1 MKLFDIN
8 ILIYAHRADQP
19 FHKTYRERL
28 EMEIESSE
36 PFGISSLAA
45 AGFIRIVTQSRF
57 PGGPTPMSQ
66 ALSVIESMIE
76 QPNAV
81 MVNPG
86 TGHWEIISDLC
97 RRTGAMGKFVADIQH
112 AAVAIEHSCTWITRD
127 TDFDRLTKH
136 GLRLEIWSPG
146 VSDQL

>member
-19 FHKTYRERL
+19 VHETYRERL
-28 EMEIESSE
+28 EKEIESIE

-66 ALSVIESMIE
+66 ALSVIESMLE
-76 QPNAV
+76 RPNA
-81 MVNPG
+81 MMINPG
-86 TGHWEIISDLC
+86 PRHWDIVSDLC
-97 RRTGAMGKFVADIQH
+97 RRTGAMGKIVAEVQH
-112 AAVAIEHSCTWITRD
+112 AAVAIEHSCTWVTRD
-127 TDFDRLTKH
+127 EDFKRFVKH
-136 GLRLEIWSPG
+136 GLRLEIWST
-146 VSDQL
+146 D